1 MFLTCLLD
9 QSTRLLV
16 FFLARKSLTI
26 VDKRVFLLDLHAMLK
41 NHEFTTD
48 YLDNNFCLKSL
59 HECGWRVRLFMC
71 VCRSPVF
78 MNFLVVS
85 SQWSE
90 SQRNFQ
96 LSASSV
102 SGSWGQNIF
111 FRN

>member
-48 YLDNNFCLKSL
+48 YLDNNSCLKSL
-59 HECGWRVRLFMC
+59 HVCGWRVRLFMC

-111 FRN
+111 FSN